1 MERVGQSRMG
11 VVSLALAVAS
21 ALVSFLI
28 VLIAG
33 VWEVSAPGG
42 VDENSAAA
50 VLLGLTLFGSLGVNL
65 VSLGLGIAGIVQK
78 SRNRVFAFIGTAI
91 AAASFVITV
100 SIIVAG
106 MFVDA

>member
-11 VVSLALAVAS
+11 VVSLVLAIAS
-21 ALVSFLI
+21 ALISFLI

-42 VDENSAAA
+42 VDENSAGA

-65 VSLGLGIAGIVQK
+65 VSLGLGVAGIVQK
-78 SRNRVFAFIGTAI
+78 SRKRVFAFIGTSI

-106 MFVDA
+106 MFIDA

>member
-1 MERVGQSRMG
+1 M
-11 VVSLALAVAS
+11 VSLVLAITS
-21 ALVSFLI
+21 ALISFLI

-50 VLLGLTLFGSLGVNL
+50 VLLGLTLFGSLGINL

-78 SRNRVFAFIGTAI
+78 RRNRVFAFIGTSI
-91 AAASFVITV
+91 AAASFVISV

-106 MFVDA
+106 MFLDA

>member
-28 VLIAG
+28 VFIAG

-78 SRNRVFAFIGTAI
+78 SRNRVFAFIGTSI

-106 MFVDA
+106 MVIDA